1 VFCFFKKQ
9 AQKQEGFYDHPVIG
23 VKKASLE

>member
-1 VFCFFKKQ
+1 VFFFLKKQ
-9 AQKQEGFYDHPVIG
+9 AQKQEGFYDYPVIG